1 VESDLQALKELVPE
15 NFGCYI
21 GYNEKLAHQLYAGA
35 DFLLMPSRV
44 EPCGL
49 NQMYALRYG
58 TVPMVRNTGGLRD
71 TVIDIGEPG
80 FVGFGLVYNEP
91 SVDDVNYAIGRA
103 MGWYIEQPGILMA
116 ARKKMMAIDHS
127 WETSA
132 QQYVDIYTS

>member
-1 VESDLQALKELVPE
+1 MPE
-15 NFGCYI
+15 NIGCYI
-21 GYNEKLAHQLYAGA
+21 GYNEKLAHALYAGA

-71 TVIDIGEPG
+71 TVVDISAPNFE
-80 FVGFGLVYNEP
+80 GFGLVYNDP
-91 SVDDVNYAIGRA
+91 SVQDVNHAIGRA
-103 MGWYIEQPGILMA
+103 MGWYFEQPEILLA

-132 QQYVDIYTS
+132 QQYVDIYMS